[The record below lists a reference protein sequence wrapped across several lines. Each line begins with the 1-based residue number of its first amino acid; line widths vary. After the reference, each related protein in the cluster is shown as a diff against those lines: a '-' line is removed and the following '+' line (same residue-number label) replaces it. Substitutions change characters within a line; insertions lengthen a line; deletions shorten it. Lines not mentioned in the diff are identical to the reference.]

1 MSEYAP
7 LHASAGDCAGSF
19 TNISGGGGPAAIA
32 CCPIKLALSVC
43 CLSISATTFIA
54 NNAATMLR
62 IAVSAPS
69 IASAS
74 GDNCSLNDKRKY
86 ALLAKF
92 ESIQNVHQ
100 IGKNAGGLKSLN
112 IDPEFG
118 TLLFHSSLVARY
130 GITRDAKGINQLPTA
145 QPEE

>member
-1 MSEYAP
+1 MSEDAP
-7 LHASAGDCAGSF
+7 LHASAGDCAGRF
-19 TNISGGGGPAAIA
+19 MNICGGGGPADIA
-32 CCPIKLALSVC
+32 SCPIKLALSVC

-62 IAVSAPS
+62 IDVSAPS
-69 IASAS
+69 NASAS
-74 GDNCSLNDKRKY
+74 GDSCSLNDKRKY

-100 IGKNAGGLKSLN
+100 NGKNAGGLESLN

-118 TLLFHSSLVARY
+118 TLLLHSSLVALYR
-130 GITRDAKGINQLPTA
+130 
-145 QPEE
+145 